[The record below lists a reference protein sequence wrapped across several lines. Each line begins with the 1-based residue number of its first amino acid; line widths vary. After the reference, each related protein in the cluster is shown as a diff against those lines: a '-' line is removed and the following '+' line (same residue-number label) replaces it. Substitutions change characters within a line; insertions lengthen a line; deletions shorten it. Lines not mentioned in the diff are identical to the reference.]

1 MNEPASTP
9 SDNGQE
15 SDRNGVRRMR
25 ENARK
30 RIARFQARFSRM
42 LLAIAVFIVLSMF
55 AGGDFSAL
63 PSLPESARHFL
74 GAPPSANM
82 INTALIVYSFSAIL
96 LILSR
101 MMGGYGSYGGMAHVG
116 YLAAFY
122 GFYHFS
128 GTLTEN
134 FWAVFAAGTTI
145 LCLETYHVWIYCLEQ
160 IRKEREILGAGK
172 GEGERNGRE
181 I

>member
-1 MNEPASTP
+1 MNETLATP
-9 SDNGQE
+9 PPEAQDADHGGRGPMRG
-15 SDRNGVRRMR
+15 DGRRN
-25 ENARK
+25 
-30 RIARFQARFSRM
+30 IAKFQARFTRM
-42 LLAIAVFIVLSMF
+42 LLTIALFIVLSIF
-55 AGGDFSAL
+55 ALEGFSVF
-63 PSLPESARHFL
+63 PSLPEGIRKFL

-128 GTLTEN
+128 GTLKEN
-134 FWAVFAAGTTI
+134 FWAVFAAGMTI
-145 LCLETYHVWIYCLEQ
+145 LCLEAYHVWIYCVEQ
-160 IRKEREILGAGK
+160 VKKEQERLGETGSKDKA
-172 GEGERNGRE
+172 EEDR
-181 I
+181 